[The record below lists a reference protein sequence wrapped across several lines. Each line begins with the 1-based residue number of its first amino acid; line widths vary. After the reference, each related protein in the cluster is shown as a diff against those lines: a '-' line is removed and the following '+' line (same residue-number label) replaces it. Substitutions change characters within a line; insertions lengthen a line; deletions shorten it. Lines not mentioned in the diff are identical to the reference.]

1 MRRSNYTT
9 QGQDGTTVVEVL
21 VVVVIISVVA
31 AFAIMNK
38 GTANEQFQRQMKTS
52 ASASHN
58 GRSSGRVADDPL
70 LNEIVTE
77 AQVLSVRQK
86 ETVLSYIR
94 ALKQKN
100 E

>member
-1 MRRSNYTT
+1 MSHQT
-9 QGQDGTTVVEVL
+9 QRAKDPDFLEGID
-21 VVVVIISVVA
+21 
-31 AFAIMNK
+31 
-38 GTANEQFQRQMKTS
+38 EQFQRQMKTS